1 MIIFANLTN
10 NRETMSNKISTDTL
24 LDFNLPKDKTENII
38 KVIGVGGGGGNAVT
52 NMYKQGICN
61 VAFAV
66 CNTDSQALAKCE
78 VPVRVQLGE
87 SGLGTG
93 GQPEK
98 GRQEAEGAIDKI
110 EELFDDDTKM
120 VFITAGMGGGTG
132 TGASPVIA
140 HVAKQRGILTIGIVT
155 IPFRFE
161 GKLRIKKALHGV
173 EEMKKNVD
181 ALLVI
186 NNERLIDIYK
196 DEMLDAVSALSKADE
211 VLTVSTKSIAEIITI
226 KGIINRDFQDVQ
238 TVMKDGGTSL
248 ISVGEAS
255 GEHRIQKAFIKALE
269 SPLLSNMHVEK
280 AEKLLYIIY
289 SCKENPVG
297 IRELGEINELM
308 EDFTQ
313 DVLVLWGLYQ
323 DNSLGDRVKVAV
335 IASGLDEKNKPAAL
349 VEDADFN
356 YQMESYYGVKRHE
369 TKPVTL
375 ESETDATPVVEEK
388 DDAIDESTD
397 NSPIEKTQKEE
408 KEEELQTEDYTLF
421 EHIKNKLESFIN
433 IITEE

>member
-1 MIIFANLTN
+1 
-10 NRETMSNKISTDTL
+10 MSSEIYNEIPL
-24 LDFNLPKDKTENII
+24 GFNLPKDKTENII

-52 NMYKQGICN
+52 NMYKRGICN

-93 GQPEK
+93 GDPQK
-98 GRQEAEGAIDKI
+98 GKQEAEEAIREI
-110 EELFDDDTKM
+110 ENLFSDETQM

-132 TGASPVIA
+132 TGASPVVARIA
-140 HVAKQRGILTIGIVT
+140 KEKGILTVGIVT

-161 GKLRIKKALHGV
+161 GKLRIKKALQGV
-173 EEMKKNVD
+173 EEMRKNVD

-186 NNERLIDIYK
+186 NNERLIDLYAN
-196 DEMLDAVSALSKADE
+196 EMMDTVEALAKADE
-211 VLTVSTKSIAEIITI
+211 ILTISTKSIAEIITV
-226 KGIINRDFQDVQ
+226 KGIINRDFCDVQ

-255 GEHRIQKAFIKALE
+255 GEHRIEKAFMKALD

-289 SCKENPVG
+289 SCDEHPVG
-297 IRELGEINELM
+297 ISELGEINELM
-308 EDFTQ
+308 EDFEQ
-313 DVLVLWGLYQ
+313 DIEVLWGLYR
-323 DNSLGDRVKVAV
+323 DNSLGENVKVAL
-335 IASGLDEKNKPAAL
+335 IASGLDEKTTDGGSTQI
-349 VEDADFN
+349 EDKEFDR
-356 YQMESYYGVKRHE
+356 QMESYYGTKRKE
-369 TKPVTL
+369 GEIPIQQKAEEAT
-375 ESETDATPVVEEK
+375 SEPTEEITHDNMQEVEG
-388 DDAIDESTD
+388 
-397 NSPIEKTQKEE
+397 EE
-408 KEEELQTEDYTLF
+408 PQTEGNNIFQQL
-421 EHIKNKLESFIN
+421 KNKLESFIE